1 MKELSKLNFI
11 FILAILISILKADMV
26 PDIHFIISGTLN
38 GTAAFVSLES
48 SSENEKF
55 LYFSFDFDFHSVSIN
70 KNKNIAYFLINSDL
84 DFDKSSKEKIN
95 YGFLQK
101 NWTEINSY
109 NDLKD
114 VEWENLDLLYK
125 EKIYSDMNYYYQV
138 KRNNDKMNTLILRIP
153 KNGKKEGLISIE
165 NILEL
170 PDFNEKEKNTDI

>member
-1 MKELSKLNFI
+1 MKKLTILNTI
-11 FILAILISILKADMV
+11 FILASLISKFKTDIV
-26 PDIHFIISGTLN
+26 PDIHYIISGALN

-48 SSENEKF
+48 SPEIEKY
-55 LYFSFDFDFHSVSIN
+55 LYFSFDFGFHSFSIK

-84 DFDKSSKEKIN
+84 DLDKSSKEKIN
-95 YGFLQK
+95 YGFLQE
-101 NWTEINSY
+101 NWTDINSY

-114 VEWENLDLLYK
+114 VEWKNLDLLYK

-138 KRNNDKMNTLILRIP
+138 TRNNEKMNTLILRIP

-170 PDFNEKEKNTDI
+170 PDFNEKEKNSDI

>member
-1 MKELSKLNFI
+1 MKKLTILNTI
-11 FILAILISILKADMV
+11 FILASLISMFKADMV

-48 SSENEKF
+48 SPEIEKY
-55 LYFSFDFDFHSVSIN
+55 LYFSFDFCFHSVSIK

-84 DFDKSSKEKIN
+84 DLDKSSKEKIN

-101 NWTEINSY
+101 NWTDINSY

-114 VEWENLDLLYK
+114 VEWKNLDLLYK

-138 KRNNDKMNTLILRIP
+138 TRNNEKMNTLILRIP

-170 PDFNEKEKNTDI
+170 PDFKEKEKSSDI